1 MRSRVSS
8 STASLWTKYCKSC
21 QSRPH
26 GASLVRSTLFCHC
39 YSTCYIGSPLV
50 LTVADEL
57 QTLEDPQKMEEPV
70 FSQTLSAAV
79 QIALVNLLESW
90 GIYPAAVIGH
100 SSGEV
105 AAAYASKAIPL
116 RTAIIVAYYRGLCAM
131 SCPLSGGM
139 AVVGLGINAVKKYL
153 KNGLVVACE
162 NGPETVNISGNRES
176 LAAVVDQIKADNSD
190 TFSKLLP
197 IRVAYHSR

>member
-1 MRSRVSS
+1 M
-8 STASLWTKYCKSC
+8 
-21 QSRPH
+21 
-26 GASLVRSTLFCHC
+26 
-39 YSTCYIGSPLV
+39 
-50 LTVADEL
+50 L
-57 QTLEDPQKMEEPV
+57 QDPQKMEEPV

-105 AAAYASKAIPL
+105 AAAYAAKAIPL

-131 SCPLSGGM
+131 SCPPSGGM
-139 AVVGLGINAVKKYL
+139 AVVGLGMNAVKKYL
-153 KNGLVVACE
+153 KDGLVVACE

-190 TFSKLLP
+190 TFTKLLP
-197 IRVAYHSR
+197 IRLAYHSRWPPFCTL